1 MEKLSKSYLIKL
13 RSENLSDKTIK
24 TLINTIIGEMDRIS
38 KDPSEEQIIK
48 VLNKMY
54 KSNEEVTQ
62 TEEIIKEQEFLNS
75 LLPKMMSTEELSSI
89 VGSLN
94 FKSIGEY
101 MKYFKDSYSGKY
113 DGKEL
118 SKIIKEKINN

>member
-118 SKIIKEKINN
+118 SKIIREKINN

>member
-75 LLPKMMSTEELSSI
+75 LLPKMISTEELSSI
-89 VGSLN
+89 VDSLN

-101 MKYFKDSYSGKY
+101 MKYFKDNYSGKY